1 MDRFAIRNL
10 RKNPTYALTAIFLLA
25 LGIGG
30 NLAIFSIVNA
40 VFLRPLPYP
49 GAERLM
55 WATEYFPKFKRT
67 QIFAP
72 EYAAWQ
78 TQAQSFEQLEAYGIN
93 AGVNLAAGVQAAQR
107 VQDERV
113 TPGFFDML
121 RVHPQ
126 LGRTFR
132 QDEAQP
138 QSSRVIVISDTLWR
152 NYFQSDPAILGK
164 SVMLDG
170 TPATVIGVMP
180 PGFQDPVSPE
190 AGIWL
195 PDAMTPEMAVPGRR
209 MSYLG
214 GVIGRLKDSVTAEE
228 ARANLTVIARRMDS
242 RYPTPWST
250 YHAAA
255 SVRVLPL
262 QDELT
267 KQARTGIYVLMGAAG
282 FILLI
287 VCANLANVFL
297 SRGVAR
303 RREIAIRAAMG
314 ASRLQIVRLLLSE
327 SLLLSACGGLAG
339 LLLMRW
345 SISALYFLIPSAIPH
360 HVPVDARVLAFAI
373 FCCLATS
380 AIFGL
385 LPALT
390 VSKLDLN
397 TALKESRTAAA
408 PRRGVFL
415 FRTILA
421 VAQLALSVVL
431 LAGAGLLLRSF
442 VSLLKVD
449 PGFNPHNVLTAE
461 ISLAP
466 RDLYGP
472 VRQAEFFHRL
482 LEATKQM
489 PGVTSASVTDESP
502 LASFQSLASGLAA
515 EGSPA
520 SDAVVVPTSIS
531 ADYFKTLQM
540 PLLGGRFF
548 NSGDRSGTPRV
559 AIINQTLAG
568 ILFPNRN
575 PVGSRIK
582 FGDDADPWVTVV
594 GVVADIHHRGL
605 GDRNWPEIFQP
616 YGQTPTY
623 WMTLLVKTSGDPL
636 SLAPALR
643 KTIASLDRKQ
653 PLFAIQSLDQRL
665 SASVAQSRRRAI
677 LLGLFA
683 LTALLIAATGVYGV
697 VAYSVALRTQEMGI
711 RMALGATKP
720 DILLMILSEGLR
732 MSFAGVALGVAGALA
747 LTRLISS
754 FLFGVSATDAATFV
768 SVCALLVAT
777 ACAAAWIPARRAIK
791 VDPATA
797 LRQE

>member
-1 MDRFAIRNL
+1 
-10 RKNPTYALTAIFLLA
+10 LTAIFLLA

-30 NLAIFSIVNA
+30 NIALFSIVNA

-49 GAERLM
+49 DPGRLM
-55 WATEYFPKFKRT
+55 WASEYFPKFKRT

-72 EYAAWQ
+72 EYAAWREQ
-78 TQAQSFEQLEAYGIN
+78 SQSFERLEAYGIN
-93 AGVNLAAGVQAAQR
+93 GGVNLAGDKRSAQR
-107 VQDERV
+107 VPDENV

-121 RVHPQ
+121 GVHPQ

-132 QDEAQP
+132 PDEGQP
-138 QSSRVIVISDTLWR
+138 QNSQVVVISDELWR
-152 NYFQSDPAILGK
+152 NYFQTDPAVLGK
-164 SVMLDG
+164 SVSLDG
-170 TPATVIGVMP
+170 APATIIGVMP
-180 PGFQDPVSPE
+180 PGFQDPVSPDT
-190 AGIWL
+190 GIWL
-195 PDAMTPEMAVPGRR
+195 PDAMKPEMAVPGRR

-214 GVIGRLKDSVTAEE
+214 GVIGRLKEGVTAEE

-242 RYPTPWST
+242 RYPTPWLG

-262 QDELT
+262 QDQLT
-267 KQARTGIYVLMGAAG
+267 QQARTGIYVLMGAAG

-287 VCANLANVFL
+287 VCANLANMFL

-303 RREIAIRAAMG
+303 RKEIAIRAAMG

-339 LLLMRW
+339 FLLMRW
-345 SISALYFLIPSAIPH
+345 SISGLYFLIPNTIPH
-360 HVPVDARVLAFAI
+360 DVPVDARVLAFAV

-397 TALKESRTAAA
+397 TALKASHTIAA
-408 PRRGVFL
+408 PRRGL
-415 FRTILA
+415 FSFRSSLT

-431 LAGAGLLLRSF
+431 LVGAALLLQSF
-442 VSLLKVD
+442 ASLLKVD
-449 PGFNPHNVLTAE
+449 PGLNPHNVLTAE

-472 VRQAEFFHRL
+472 VQQADFFHRL
-482 LEATKQM
+482 LDATKRI
-489 PGVTSASVTDESP
+489 PGVESASVTDESP

-515 EGSPA
+515 EGRPA

-531 ADYFKTLQM
+531 PDYFRTLQTR
-540 PLLGGRFF
+540 LLSGRFF
-548 NSGDRSGTPRV
+548 NEGDRSGTPRV
-559 AIINQTLAG
+559 VIINQTLSG

-575 PVGSRIK
+575 PVGRRIK

-616 YGQTPTY
+616 YEQAPAY
-623 WMTLLVKTSGDPL
+623 WMTLLVKTSVDPL

-643 KTIASLDRKQ
+643 KTVASIDRKQ
-653 PLFAIQSLDQRL
+653 PLFAVQSLDQRL
-665 SASVAQSRRRAI
+665 SDSVAQSRQRAF

-683 LTALLIAATGVYGV
+683 SIALLIAATGVYGV
-697 VAYSVALRTQEMGI
+697 VAYSVALRTQEIGI
-711 RMALGATKP
+711 RMALGATRP
-720 DILLMILSEGLR
+720 DILLMVMSEGLR
-732 MSFAGVALGVAGALA
+732 MSFAGLALGITGALA
-747 LTRLISS
+747 LTRLIAS
-754 FLFGVSATDAATFV
+754 FLFGVSATDAATFLA
-768 SVCALLVAT
+768 VCVLLAAA
-777 ACAAAWIPARRAIK
+777 ACLAAWIPARRAIK
-791 VDPATA
+791 VDPVIA

>member
-1 MDRFAIRNL
+1 MNRFAIRNL
-10 RKNPTYALTAIFLLA
+10 RKNSTYALTAIFLLA

-30 NLAIFSIVNA
+30 NIAIFSIVNA

-49 GAERLM
+49 DAGRLM

-72 EYAAWQ
+72 EYAAWRA
-78 TQAQSFEQLEAYGIN
+78 QAKSFERLEAYGIN
-93 AGVNLAAGVQAAQR
+93 AGVNLAGKNRSAQR
-107 VQDERV
+107 VQDENV

-121 RVHPQ
+121 RVHPH
-126 LGRTFR
+126 LGRTFM
-132 QDEAQP
+132 QEEEQA
-138 QSSRVIVISDTLWR
+138 QSSQVIVISDVLWR
-152 NYFQSDPAILGK
+152 NYFQSDPDILGK
-164 SVMLDG
+164 SVSLDG
-170 TPATVIGVMP
+170 APAAVIGVMP
-180 PGFQDPVSPE
+180 PGFQDPVSPNT
-190 AGIWL
+190 GIWL
-195 PDAMTPEMAVPGRR
+195 PNAMKPEMAVPGRR

-214 GVIGRLKDSVTAEE
+214 GVIGRLKEGVTAEE
-228 ARANLTVIARRMDS
+228 ARANLTVIARQMDS
-242 RYPTPWST
+242 HYPTPWSG

-262 QDELT
+262 QDQLT

-287 VCANLANVFL
+287 VCANLANMFL
-297 SRGVAR
+297 SRGIAR
-303 RREIAIRAAMG
+303 RRELAIRAAMG

-327 SLLLSACGGLAG
+327 SLLLSVCGGLTG

-345 SISALYFLIPSAIPH
+345 GISALYFLIPNAIPH
-360 HVPVDARVLAFAI
+360 HVPVDVRVLAFAI

-397 TALKESRTAAA
+397 TALKESRAVAA
-408 PRRGVFL
+408 PRRGSFS
-415 FRTILA
+415 FRTVLA

-442 VSLLKVD
+442 VSLLNVN
-449 PGFNPHNVLTAE
+449 PGFNSHNVLTAE

-472 VRQAEFFHRL
+472 VQQAEFFHRL
-482 LEATKQM
+482 LDAAKQI

-502 LASFQSLASGLAA
+502 LATFQSLASGLAA
-515 EGSPA
+515 EGGPP

-531 ADYFKTLQM
+531 ADYFKTLQTR
-540 PLLGGRFF
+540 LLSGRFF
-548 NSGDRSGTPRV
+548 NKSDGSGSPRV
-559 AIINQTLAG
+559 VVINQTLAG

-575 PVGSRIK
+575 PVGRRIK
-582 FGDDADPWVTVV
+582 FGGDADPWVTVV
-594 GVVADIHHRGL
+594 GVVAGIHHRGL

-616 YGQTPTY
+616 YEQAPAY

-643 KTIASLDRKQ
+643 KTIASIDRKQ

-665 SASVAQSRRRAI
+665 SDSVAQPRQRAF

-697 VAYSVALRTQEMGI
+697 VAYSVALRTHEMGI

-720 DILLMILSEGLR
+720 DILLMVMSEGLR
-732 MSFAGVALGVAGALA
+732 MSLVGLLLGIAGALA
-747 LTRLISS
+747 LTRLIAS
-754 FLFGVSATDAATFV
+754 FLFGVSSTDVTTFV
-768 SVCALLVAT
+768 SVCAVLLT
-777 ACAAAWIPARRAIK
+777 AAGAAVWIPARRAIK
-791 VDPATA
+791 VDPAVA